1 MEPSVAT
8 LPADKNVPDS
18 LQPTVGSP
26 LSTPDSNVY
35 VPEPVPMVEETPA
48 RNLHMRNLRMRGHD
62 ACSSLQWYYRIT
74 T

>member
-8 LPADKNVPDS
+8 LPADENVPDS

-35 VPEPVPMVEETPA
+35 VPEPVPTVEETPA
-48 RNLHMRNLRMRGHD
+48 RNLHMRGHD
-62 ACSSLQWYYRIT
+62 ACASLQWYYRMT